1 MVPAVE
7 PRRRLRA
14 PRLRRKPSCSMAAIT
29 RSAVSGCTAGST
41 LTTRDTVLMLTP
53 ASWATSL
60 IVARRREGLGP
71 RYGPPGDNVVIVAQI
86 AHHTATSCQWLTLR
100 ATRCQSRRR
109 PREAS
114 ARSPARLGFRAAGVV
129 TSVLPASGAL
139 TPNKPSESGSAQAK
153 VVRPYGDHA
162 ALVRSES
169 IAAKDMTVSGPG
181 GGGFVTFANLNG
193 AEVNVQVVLSF

>member
-53 ASWATSL
+53 ASWSTSL

-71 RYGPPGDNVVIVAQI
+71 RYGPPDDNVVIVAQI

-100 ATRCQSRRR
+100 ATRLSVAPKTSRGER
-109 PREAS
+109 
-114 ARSPARLGFRAAGVV
+114 
-129 TSVLPASGAL
+129 AL
-139 TPNKPSESGSAQAK
+139 TG
-153 VVRPYGDHA
+153 RPGIPCRGRGHLGTTGERRVD
-162 ALVRSES
+162 
-169 IAAKDMTVSGPG
+169 T
-181 GGGFVTFANLNG
+181 
-193 AEVNVQVVLSF
+193 